1 MDRLHGMSP
10 TSTRWT
16 LDTNIVQ
23 IKEKSKLR
31 ISAEELAETIQYPS
45 SQPHSDR
52 FIGPCCR
59 PSSGSQVSH
68 KSSSTWADSPRPMHG
83 NQSWTRNSSRDLS
96 LPSPRIPEEQAGRA
110 ADTAPISELGA
121 PLQLTIS
128 AHRDQSQ
135 TPKGEQIFGKPLDS
149 CSKIDSQF
157 PGELLC
163 GPCRL
168 EIYET
173 MAEKLW
179 DCTRTI
185 FLFDNVQRTPSKRLF
200 SYRIPLFGLQVL
212 EKNSNITITWNE
224 YYRPGVENNDTQV
237 QKGYQIIGIVL
248 NFRKDEDARSF
259 LNIVSS
265 LPEHPLLSIT
275 PAETQARDAVRV
287 CVYKVYAGPKR
298 DTVVHR
304 ILMVSRETLSGYSDI
319 ASYIVSRDIGLTIQL
334 RTGEVVV
341 QLENLRVPVF
351 FSHDPNTPPSPPHT
365 VNVVERPIFAQSK
378 VELTFS
384 FGSGTLDSTMSEG
397 RAKSFLRNI
406 TGWQPLYI
414 GSAHHLKDSVFGLR
428 NSKNQIAVTVTL
440 WRPIS
445 QQSGR
450 IQVLLQTLSQSD
462 SKKWTSGSI
471 LTPTALP
478 NQKDGRTT
486 LKLSS
491 FGHGNQIDV
500 VHMCAGS
507 ADSLKK
513 EGELKLR
520 FASSKG
526 RFTIKPSTSRALTFV
541 RT

>member
-1 MDRLHGMSP
+1 MSP
-10 TSTRWT
+10 TSTRRT

-23 IKEKSKLR
+23 IKEEPKLR

-52 FIGPCCR
+52 FTGPCCR
-59 PSSGSQVSH
+59 PLSGSQVSH
-68 KSSSTWADSPRPMHG
+68 RSSSTWVDSPRPMHE
-83 NQSWTRNSSRDLS
+83 NLSWTRSSSRDPS
-96 LPSPRIPEEQAGRA
+96 WPSPIIPEEQIGRA
-110 ADTAPISELGA
+110 ADTAPLSELDA

-128 AHRDQSQ
+128 AHRDPSQ
-135 TPKGEQIFGKPLDS
+135 TPRGEQIFGKPLYS

-163 GPCRL
+163 SPCRL

-185 FLFDNVQRTPSKRLF
+185 ILFGDVQRTPSKRFF

-224 YYRPGVENNDTQV
+224 YYRSGVENNDTQV
-237 QKGYQIIGIVL
+237 QKGYQVVGIVL
-248 NFRKDEDARSF
+248 NFITDEDAKSF
-259 LNIVSS
+259 VNIVSS

-275 PAETQARDAVRV
+275 PAKTQALDAVRV

-298 DTVVHR
+298 GTVVHR
-304 ILMVSRETLSGYSDI
+304 ILMVSRGTLSGYLDI

-334 RTGEVVV
+334 RTGAVVV

-351 FSHDPNTPPSPPHT
+351 FSDDPNPPPSPPHT

-384 FGSGTLDSTMSEG
+384 FGSGPLDFTMSEG
-397 RAKSFLRNI
+397 SAESFLRNI
-406 TGWQPLYI
+406 TGWQLLYI

-471 LTPTALP
+471 LTSTALP
-478 NQKDGRTT
+478 NQKDAGIT

-491 FGHGNQIDV
+491 FGRGKQIDV

-507 ADSLKK
+507 ADSLKQ

-526 RFTIKPSTSRALTFV
+526 RFTITPSTSRALTFV